1 MTVTLTTDNTANY
14 FNLIEPGAG
23 DVAYFVGSNSG
34 NYFEGE
40 LTQSGDQT
48 IRVYLYRNAARR
60 GETARYRLKVAIA
73 GAGHGRESPAHS
85 RDAKVPGTGYHATG
99 DIPCSM
105 GHGQPTGSCSFG
117 VKREGSGSG
126 VVTVTKPD
134 GRTRAIFFDRGRATG
149 YDRSQADPGEFSAS
163 KQGDLSIIR
172 IGRER
177 YEIPDA
183 VIFGG

>member
-1 MTVTLTTDNTANY
+1 MFD
-14 FNLIEPGAG
+14 
-23 DVAYFVGSNSG
+23 
-34 NYFEGE
+34 
-40 LTQSGDQT
+40 
-48 IRVYLYRNAARR
+48 
-60 GETARYRLKVAIA
+60 
-73 GAGHGRESPAHS
+73 
-85 RDAKVPGTGYHATG
+85 
-99 DIPCSM
+99 

>member
-1 MTVTLTTDNTANY
+1 
-14 FNLIEPGAG
+14 
-23 DVAYFVGSNSG
+23 
-34 NYFEGE
+34 
-40 LTQSGDQT
+40 
-48 IRVYLYRNAARR
+48 
-60 GETARYRLKVAIA
+60 
-73 GAGHGRESPAHS
+73 
-85 RDAKVPGTGYHATG
+85 
-99 DIPCSM
+99 
-105 GHGQPTGSCSFG
+105 